1 MCLYTYKEKHA
12 YFWNTKVNI
21 LAKINFSHG
30 VEEQWNSR
38 DQVFFKKVN
47 ATWIAACANLN

>member
-21 LAKINFSHG
+21 LAKINFSH
-30 VEEQWNSR
+30 ELKSNE
-38 DQVFFKKVN
+38 
-47 ATWIAACANLN
+47 IAETKCFLRK